1 MIPVAAALALA
12 LAPPASG
19 TTPSGTTPPGPD
31 RDALRAAVAPLP
43 DDEASGALVRV
54 SGHRGSWRGSGG
66 VARLGTRQ
74 PVHPDGRFRVGSIT
88 KLFTATAALKL
99 AGSGRLD
106 LDRTV
111 QHYLPGLLTPDF
123 KPVTVRQ
130 LLDHTHGIAGHGL
143 PHKDP
148 DWFLAHRYDT
158 FDPREVVELGV
169 ARGPR
174 FDPGT
179 RQEYGNAGYLVAGLV
194 IEAVTGRPYAETVRE
209 EVIRPLGLRDTHLPG
224 ADPRIRGP
232 HAHGYERTATGH
244 VDVTETNP
252 TLQWAAAE
260 AVSSAPDLDRFLG
273 ALLRGDFLTP
283 AQRAELLTVPDA
295 PAVPGTNAPGTAH
308 ALGITRIELAPGLV
322 VWGKSG
328 DRPGYNNG
336 VAGTADGARTLVYS
350 VNTLRMGGDQPDA
363 AVRIITAAFSPGP
376 RR

>member
-1 MIPVAAALALA
+1 MISAPPGGSLPGMRKLLLAPVVAALAVA
-12 LAPPASG
+12 LVPPASAA
-19 TTPSGTTPPGPD
+19 TVPALD
-31 RDALRAAVAPLP
+31 RDALRAAVSSLP
-43 DDEASGALVRV
+43 DDEVSGALVRV
-54 SGHRGSWRGSGG
+54 SGSRGHWRGSGG

-88 KLFTATAALKL
+88 KLFTAATALKL

-130 LLDHTHGIAGHGL
+130 LLNHTHGIAGHEL

-148 DWFLAHRYDT
+148 AWFLEHRYDT

-194 IEAVTGRPYAETVRE
+194 IEAVTGRPYADAVRD
-209 EVIRPLGLRDTHLPG
+209 EVIRPLGLRDTYLPG
-224 ADPRIRGP
+224 ADPRIRGV

-244 VDVTETNP
+244 VDVTEANP

-260 AVSSAPDLDRFLG
+260 AISSAPDLDRFLA

-283 AQRAELLTVPDA
+283 AQRAELLDVPD
-295 PAVPGTNAPGTAH
+295 VPGAAH

-336 VAGTADGARTLVYS
+336 VAGTLDGERALVYS

-363 AVRIITAAFSPGP
+363 AVRIITAAFS
-376 RR
+376 